1 MDMTKSKRPVG
12 RSVGALR
19 GSAREQTLDTL
30 RNEIITLHLAPG
42 AALSENELAA
52 EHGVSRT
59 PVRESLILLQGE
71 GLVQVY
77 PQVGTFVSLVDP
89 ERVAEAQFIREAIE
103 CTSLDSITLPLSSA
117 DADALTGNLRRQ
129 DSAAQLNDTEAFFE
143 LDEEFHRT
151 LLRIAG
157 HASAWRT
164 VTSQKAH
171 LDRARRLSLVN
182 TRPLPTL
189 VDQHRDVA
197 DALLLAED
205 KRTAISRLRAHLRAV
220 FDDIAA
226 IRIARPDLFS
236 DSGAGSPV
244 RRSVSSLR

>member
-1 MDMTKSKRPVG
+1 MREPGSPVG
-12 RSVGALR
+12 RPVRSLR
-19 GSAREQTLDTL
+19 STAREQTLATL
-30 RNEIITLHLAPG
+30 RNEIVTLHLAPG
-42 AALSENELAA
+42 ASLSENELAA

-103 CTSLDSITLPLSSA
+103 CTSLDSIKLPISSA
-117 DADALTGNLRRQ
+117 DADALTDNLNRQ
-129 DSAAQLNDTEAFFE
+129 VEVAGRNDSEAFFE

-171 LDRARRLSLVN
+171 LDRARRLSLFH

-189 VDQHRDVA
+189 VDQHRAVA
-197 DALLLAED
+197 EALIAEEKD
-205 KRTAISRLRAHLRAV
+205 TAAGHLRTHLRTV

-226 IRIARPDLFS
+226 IRTARPDLFS

-244 RRSVSSLR
+244 RRSKSQLR

>member
-1 MDMTKSKRPVG
+1 MTELAPHGEKRP
-12 RSVGALR
+12 RLLR
-19 GSAREQTLDTL
+19 GTAREQTLETL

-71 GLVQVY
+71 GLVHVY

-103 CTSLDSITLPLSSA
+103 CTSLASVELPLRGA
-117 DADALTGNLRRQ
+117 DADELTDNLRRQ
-129 DSAAQLNDTEAFFE
+129 DLVARDDDTDAFFE
-143 LDEEFHRT
+143 LDEAFHRT
-151 LLRIAG
+151 LLRLAG
-157 HASAWRT
+157 HAGAWRT

-171 LDRARRLSLVN
+171 LDRARRLSLVH

-189 VDQHRDVA
+189 VEQHADVA
-197 DALLLAED
+197 DALVAGDRGAAIGHL
-205 KRTAISRLRAHLRAV
+205 RTHLRAV

-226 IRIARPDLFS
+226 IRAARPELFS

-244 RRSVSSLR
+244 RRSISRLR

>member
-1 MDMTKSKRPVG
+1 MNQPVPE
-12 RSVGALR
+12 RERVSRLLR
-19 GSAREQTLDTL
+19 GTAREQTLETL
-30 RNEIITLHLAPG
+30 RQEIITLHLAPG

-103 CTSLDSITLPLSSA
+103 CTSLDSVQVPVSKP
-117 DADALTGNLRRQ
+117 DADALTDNLRRQ
-129 DSAAQLNDTEAFFE
+129 DLVAARDDTDAFFE

-151 LLRIAG
+151 LLGIAG
-157 HASAWRT
+157 HVGAWRT

-171 LDRARRLSLVN
+171 LDRARRLSLVH

-189 VDQHRDVA
+189 VKQHRDVA
-197 DALLLAED
+197 DALVAGD
-205 KRTAISRLRAHLRAV
+205 KGTAISHLRTHLRAV

-226 IRIARPDLFS
+226 LRTARPELFS

-244 RRSVSSLR
+244 RRSISRLR

>member
-1 MDMTKSKRPVG
+1 VSNPG
-12 RSVGALR
+12 SPSVPHVRLPR
-19 GSAREQTLDTL
+19 GTAREQTLETL
-30 RNEIITLHLAPG
+30 RHEIISLQLAPG

-71 GLVQVY
+71 GLVHVY

-103 CTSLDSITLPLSSA
+103 CTSLESVAVPLTSA
-117 DADALTGNLRRQ
+117 DADSLTDNLDRQ
-129 DSAAQLNDTEAFFE
+129 VAVADSNDIDAFFE

-151 LLRIAG
+151 LLQIAG
-157 HASAWRT
+157 HGSAWRT
-164 VTSQKAH
+164 VTAQKAH

-189 VDQHRDVA
+189 VEQHRDVA
-197 DALLLAED
+197 NALLAGD
-205 KRTAISRLRAHLRAV
+205 RGTAIDHLRTHLRAV

-226 IRIARPDLFS
+226 IRAARPELFS

-244 RRSVSSLR
+244 RRSLSQLR

>member
-1 MDMTKSKRPVG
+1 MRPV
-12 RSVGALR
+12 RLQR
-19 GSAREQTLDTL
+19 GTAREQTLETL
-30 RNEIITLHLAPG
+30 RREIISLHLAPG
-42 AALSENELAA
+42 ASLSENELAA

-103 CTSLDSITLPLSSA
+103 CTSLDSARLPLSPA
-117 DADALTGNLRRQ
+117 DVDALSDNLSRQ
-129 DSAAQLNDTEAFFE
+129 VSVAERNDTNTFFE

-157 HASAWRT
+157 HDSAWST

-171 LDRARRLSLVN
+171 LDRARRLSLVH
-182 TRPLPTL
+182 TRPLTTL
-189 VDQHRDVA
+189 VRQHRDVA
-197 DALLLAED
+197 DALIAGD
-205 KRTAISRLRAHLRAV
+205 KATAISHLRTHLRAV

-226 IRIARPDLFS
+226 IRTARPELFS

-244 RRSVSSLR
+244 RRSLTQLR

>member
-1 MDMTKSKRPVG
+1 MDMTEPAVPAAGPKRL
-12 RSVGALR
+12 LR
-19 GSAREQTLDTL
+19 GTAREQTLETL
-30 RNEIITLHLAPG
+30 RREIISLHLAPG

-71 GLVQVY
+71 GLVQVF
-77 PQVGTFVSLVDP
+77 PQVGTYVSLVDP

-103 CTSLDSITLPLSSA
+103 CTSLDAVQLPLTGA
-117 DADALTGNLRRQ
+117 DADRLTDNLRRQ
-129 DSAAQLNDTEAFFE
+129 DLVAERNDTDAFFE

-151 LLRIAG
+151 LLQIGG
-157 HASAWRT
+157 HGSAWRT

-171 LDRARRLSLVN
+171 LDRARRLSLVH

-189 VDQHRDVA
+189 VEQHRTVA
-197 DALLLAED
+197 DALMAGDLAN
-205 KRTAISRLRAHLRAV
+205 AISHLRTHLRAV

-226 IRIARPDLFS
+226 IRAARPDLFS

-244 RRSVSSLR
+244 RRSLSQLR

>member
-1 MDMTKSKRPVG
+1 
-12 RSVGALR
+12 
-19 GSAREQTLDTL
+19 
-30 RNEIITLHLAPG
+30 
-42 AALSENELAA
+42 
-52 EHGVSRT
+52 
-59 PVRESLILLQGE
+59 VRESLILLQGE

-103 CTSLDSITLPLSSA
+103 CTSLDSVTLPLSTA
-117 DADALTGNLRRQ
+117 DVDSLTDNLQRQ
-129 DSAAQLNDTEAFFE
+129 VAVAQRNDTEAFFE

-151 LLRIAG
+151 LLGTAG

-171 LDRARRLSLVN
+171 LDRARRLSLVD
-182 TRPLPTL
+182 TRPLLTL

-197 DALLLAED
+197 DALIAED
-205 KRTAISRLRAHLRAV
+205 KDTAISRLRTHLRAV

-226 IRIARPDLFS
+226 IRTARPDLFS

-244 RRSVSSLR
+244 RRSVSHLR

>member
-1 MDMTKSKRPVG
+1 MTEPGSPKVRPA
-12 RSVGALR
+12 RLQR
-19 GSAREQTLDTL
+19 GTAREQTLEAI
-30 RNEIITLHLAPG
+30 RREIITLHLAPG

-89 ERVAEAQFIREAIE
+89 DRVAEAQFIREAIE
-103 CTSLDSITLPLSSA
+103 CTSLDSIELPLSPADVDVLSDNLDRQVSVA
-117 DADALTGNLRRQ
+117 ERDDAD
-129 DSAAQLNDTEAFFE
+129 AFFE
-143 LDEEFHRT
+143 LDEKFHRT
-151 LLRIAG
+151 LLRISG
-157 HASAWRT
+157 HGSAWGT

-171 LDRARRLSLVN
+171 LDRARRLSLVH

-189 VDQHRDVA
+189 VAQHRDVA
-197 DALLLAED
+197 DALMAGD
-205 KRTAISRLRAHLRAV
+205 KGTATSHLRTHLRAV

-226 IRIARPDLFS
+226 IRTARPELFS

-244 RRSVSSLR
+244 RRTLTQLR

>member
-1 MDMTKSKRPVG
+1 MTEPDLPVARPA
-12 RSVGALR
+12 RLLR
-19 GSAREQTLDTL
+19 GMAREQTLETL
-30 RNEIITLHLAPG
+30 RREIISLQLAPG

-59 PVRESLILLQGE
+59 PVRESLTLLQGE

-103 CTSLDSITLPLSSA
+103 CTSLDSVAPPLASGDVDS
-117 DADALTGNLRRQ
+117 LTDNLRRQ
-129 DSAAQLNDTEAFFE
+129 VAVADRDDTDAFFE

-157 HASAWRT
+157 HESAWRT

-171 LDRARRLSLVN
+171 LDRARRLSLVH

-189 VDQHRDVA
+189 VEQHRTVA
-197 DALLLAED
+197 DALIAGD
-205 KRTAISRLRAHLRAV
+205 KANAISHLRTHLRAV

-226 IRIARPDLFS
+226 IRTARPELFS

-244 RRSVSSLR
+244 RRSLSQLR

>member
-1 MDMTKSKRPVG
+1 VQPV
-12 RSVGALR
+12 RMQR
-19 GSAREQTLDTL
+19 GTAREQTLETL
-30 RNEIITLHLAPG
+30 RREIISLHLAPG

-89 ERVAEAQFIREAIE
+89 ERVADAQFIREAIE
-103 CTSLDSITLPLSSA
+103 CTSLDSVRLPLPPA
-117 DADALTGNLRRQ
+117 DVDALSDNLHRQ
-129 DSAAQLNDTEAFFE
+129 VSVAERDDTDAFFE

-157 HASAWRT
+157 HDRAWGT

-197 DALLLAED
+197 AALIAGD
-205 KRTAISRLRAHLRAV
+205 KVTAVSHLRTHLRAV

-226 IRIARPDLFS
+226 IRTARPELFS

-244 RRSVSSLR
+244 RRTLSQLR